1 LRIVI
6 DPQSRVP
13 IYAQVM
19 QGIKELIN
27 RGQLPVG
34 HRLPSV
40 RQLSDDLHIN
50 LNTVARA
57 YRELAALGLLDVRR
71 GRSVIVASAKSV
83 PDEPRRENVQ
93 LLAGCL
99 VNEAVLI
106 GLEPDQIHALVDAVL
121 RGLQI

>member
-1 LRIVI
+1 MRIVI

>member
-1 LRIVI
+1 
-6 DPQSRVP
+6 VP